1 MKTIEIDD
9 FKLTSA
15 AEALLELYKKETKG
29 FTDDELAMVIVLFM
43 EEIL

>member
-9 FKLTSA
+9 FKLMTA
-15 AEALLELYKKETKG
+15 VEALLELYKKETKG
-29 FTDDELAMVIVLFM
+29 FSDDELAIVIVMFM

>member
-9 FKLTSA
+9 FKLTAA

-29 FTDDELAMVIVLFM
+29 FSDDELAMVIVMFM
-43 EEIL
+43 ESLL